1 MQVPGDV
8 LQVFGLLAVDVARQV
23 QVVFVA
29 LDLLEGHHAR
39 VFLDFRAL
47 VEDVHDL
54 VDVLGAQAVLGAV
67 LHKSAAGVDH
77 EDAFPR
83 LGMLLVDHDDAG
95 RDARA
100 VEQVGRQADDALDVA
115 LAHQGAT
122 DVCFRVPTE
131 QHPVRQDAGAFA
143 GALERAYDV
152 QQVGVIAL
160 SGRRHAEGFKTVVG
174 IVVRVEPGAPAFI
187 GERRIGDH
195 VIEGLERLANL
206 VFGIGEGVAL
216 RNERGG
222 IAVQVHVHARQT
234 AGGRIL
240 FLAVQRDGCPRFI
253 PDLEQQRAR
262 TAGRVVDGCLRARIR
277 CADARDLRHDAADF
291 GGRVELSLALAA
303 LGGEMAHQVFV
314 GIPQNVIPFSA
325 VLGEIQLLFLEDRHQ
340 VGQAVHH
347 ILAAAQLG
355 RVVEIGEI

>member
-1 MQVPGDV
+1 M
-8 LQVFGLLAVDVARQV
+8 
-23 QVVFVA
+23 
-29 LDLLEGHHAR
+29 
-39 VFLDFRAL
+39 
-47 VEDVHDL
+47 
-54 VDVLGAQAVLGAV
+54 DVLGAQAVLGAV

-77 EDAFPR
+77 EDAFTR
-83 LGMLLVDHDDAG
+83 LGVLLVDHDDAG

-143 GALERAYDV
+143 GALERAHDM

-160 SGRRHAEGFKTVVG
+160 SGRRHAEGFKAVVE
-174 IVVRVEPGAPAFI
+174 IVVRVEPGAPAFV
-187 GERRIGDH
+187 GKRRIGDH
-195 VIEGLERLANL
+195 VIKGLERFANL
-206 VFGIGEGVAL
+206 TSYGDFVFWIGQGVAL

-222 IAVQVHVHARQT
+222 IAVEVHVHACQT

-240 FLAVQRDGCPRFI
+240 FLAVQRDGGPRFI

-277 CADARDLRHDAADF
+277 CADARDLRHDTADF

-303 LGGEMAHQVFV
+303 LGGEVAHQVFV
-314 GIPQNVIPFSA
+314 GVPQNVIPFRA
-325 VLGEIQLLFLEDRHQ
+325 VLREIQLLFLEDRHQ
-340 VGQAVHH
+340 VGQPVHH
-347 ILAAAQLG
+347 ILAAAQFG
-355 RVVEIGEI
+355 GIVEVREV